1 MHRESRAPNTES
13 VIWKAPS
20 SPSIISIII
29 IITNIK
35 GNYHHELLQDFSIII
50 PTLMM
55 SKLKSEEENFV
66 CLGVLTL
73 FFELQSSLR
82 CTPIAF
88 IELFSVVWGLHYP
101 VLIHVLFP
109 HGRNQGN
116 GSKIGLKAGNCES
129 ELLAPALSTYVGFHT
144 EYLYT
149 VSISHRNFAVE
160 P

>member
-73 FFELQSSLR
+73 FFELQSSLC

-88 IELFSVVWGLHYP
+88 IELFSVV
-101 VLIHVLFP
+101 
-109 HGRNQGN
+109 
-116 GSKIGLKAGNCES
+116 
-129 ELLAPALSTYVGFHT
+129 
-144 EYLYT
+144 
-149 VSISHRNFAVE
+149 
-160 P
+160 